1 MILYTDVL
9 IPVIGFV
16 LLWLQHRYGARAR
29 PSVSLKQ
36 AGLNQAKSIQLNLIQ
51 VGLSEVAEMQVI
63 QMIKLYK

>member
-1 MILYTDVL
+1 
-9 IPVIGFV
+9 
-16 LLWLQHRYGARAR
+16 
-29 PSVSLKQ
+29 LKR